1 MLLLTHCRVT
11 CCRCRSY
18 EDCCGTRCCVRALSI
33 QRLWY
38 FWWVTVW
45 VVFTMCAQLWKR
57 AKTKQTNNTII
68 NLCTFL
74 PFCFAGVAT
83 LKSFTLWLHW
93 MCSICGLSFLSVV
106 TSGAHIRHRADWI
119 TGKTRGCN
127 LFLASYCVLCFYW
140 AQWVELHTGFVSFT
154 DYRRLCSYLIIKQNS
169 AGTHHC

>member
-1 MLLLTHCRVT
+1 MLLWLAADAVPTRTAVGLAAVWEPCP
-11 CCRCRSY
+11 SKDY
-18 EDCCGTRCCVRALSI
+18 GTSGELLCVG
-33 QRLWY
+33 
-38 FWWVTVW
+38 
-45 VVFTMCAQLWKR
+45 FTMCAQLWKR

-127 LFLASYCVLCFYW
+127 LFLASFCVLCFYW

-154 DYRRLCSYLIIKQNS
+154 DYSRLCSYLIIKQNS